1 MSRPSV
7 NFIAK
12 SFIPTST
19 FSFALK
25 VVDFRLLI
33 ALNSSSISYSPYIP
47 IYVPHRLNEQLDQI
61 LRFVYAYLWCC
72 FAALSHHYHLNEI
85 FPFRLTL
92 ERQLL
97 IDDSSVA
104 SGRGMGGLVTVI
116 LPQVCQWY
124 AKEFGVHDPVAGEEE
139 QSAHMRRTPSS
150 REILQCL
157 LPYLTYEKII
167 IYLRLV
173 FCQIIGMRGTLFL

>member
-33 ALNSSSISYSPYIP
+33 ALNPSSISYSPYIP

-61 LRFVYAYLWCC
+61 L
-72 FAALSHHYHLNEI
+72 
-85 FPFRLTL
+85 RLTL

-124 AKEFGVHDPVAGEEE
+124 AKEFGVHDPVTGEEE
-139 QSAHMRRTPSS
+139 QSTHMRRTPSS

-167 IYLRLV
+167 IYLCLV
-173 FCQIIGMRGTLFL
+173 FVK